1 MDDMPTSL
9 INWGIADVCDFVAKV
24 VSNKYSDT
32 TATWMANAP
41 VKARCDRVPREC

>member
-9 INWGIADVCDFVAKV
+9 INWGIANVYDFVAEV

-32 TATWMANAP
+32 TATRMANTP
-41 VKARCDRVPREC
+41 VKARCDRMPREC